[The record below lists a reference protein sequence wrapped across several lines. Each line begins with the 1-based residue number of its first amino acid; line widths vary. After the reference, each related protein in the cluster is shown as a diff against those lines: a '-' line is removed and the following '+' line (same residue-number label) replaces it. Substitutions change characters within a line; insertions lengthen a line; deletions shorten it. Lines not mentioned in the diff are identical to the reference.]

1 MFVVCIHATLL
12 IVNILLLLN
21 VCGVHTCNIRFCVCW
36 LDPWIWGRF
45 QIDWVCS
52 IHLSSLWQR
61 NRFLWL
67 MIFDLLFNIDRESL
81 LIVMVSLFWN
91 RDCFLLCACWSLF
104 SFCVRCDELT
114 MEDKLSI
121 VQEQRAKN
129 AELKAKSRAL
139 KLKKLS
145 LILI

>member
-1 MFVVCIHATLL
+1 
-12 IVNILLLLN
+12 
-21 VCGVHTCNIRFCVCW
+21 
-36 LDPWIWGRF
+36 
-45 QIDWVCS
+45 
-52 IHLSSLWQR
+52 
-61 NRFLWL
+61 
-67 MIFDLLFNIDRESL
+67 
-81 LIVMVSLFWN
+81 
-91 RDCFLLCACWSLF
+91 
-104 SFCVRCDELT
+104 